1 MKISLMPGH
10 NPALSSPKFRKLAL
24 FAKRAQSAPADEQNA
39 FYNHRHP
46 CQDKGL
52 EGLVAA
58 RSWAQALKAGL
69 ELCHEVKRDQTGAD
83 SAGYVLVGVTVGEAV
98 RKWTPCYC
106 DFKGYHQVER
116 ANHTGN
122 KGL

>member
-1 MKISLMPGH
+1 MKIFLMPGR
-10 NPALSSPKFRKLAL
+10 NPALSSLKFRKLAL
-24 FAKRAQSAPADEQNA
+24 FAKRAQSVSADEQNA

-69 ELCHEVKRDQTGAD
+69 ELCHEVKRDQTGAA
-83 SAGYVLVGVTVGEAV
+83 STGYVLVGVTVVETV
-98 RKWTPCYC
+98 RKWAPCYR

-122 KGL
+122 TGL